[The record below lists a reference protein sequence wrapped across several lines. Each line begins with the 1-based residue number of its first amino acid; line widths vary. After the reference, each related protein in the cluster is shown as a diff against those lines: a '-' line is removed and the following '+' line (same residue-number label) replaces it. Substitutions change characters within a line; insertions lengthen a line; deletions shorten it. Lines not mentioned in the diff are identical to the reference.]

1 MVIADQV
8 AITTDT
14 DSEDE
19 PDEGSSGITA
29 RKIRASDS
37 PYHAAI
43 MQKLH
48 EYPDDIRDFANQ
60 RLSIRDRGEITNI
73 LNNRSE
79 YVPEIA
85 KKYGVT
91 ERKVHM
97 ALDVLALIRKV

>member
-43 MQKLH
+43 MERLH
-48 EYPDDIRDFANQ
+48 EYPDDIRTFAQQ
-60 RLSIRDRGEITNI
+60 RLANKDRGEITKI
-73 LNNRSE
+73 LDNRSE
-79 YVPEIA
+79 YVPMLA
-85 KKYGVT
+85 KNYGVSK
-91 ERKVHM
+91 RKVHM
-97 ALDVLALIRKV
+97 ALNVLALIRKV